1 MSQLREVETKM
12 GKKNILISMLVI
24 AMVTAPMLLA
34 LAGPEA
40 PIQPSDLKKLSLKDL
55 LAKSEV
61 EVQGMQRMLKESFAL
76 LEKSIGE
83 KKPEE
88 VTMRR
93 EAITAM
99 KGLVRLSED
108 GLVAVQQY
116 AAESDRERV
125 EHEYVKIVLAA
136 SKLSELYAQVQSV
149 GGVFDLEVADVD
161 RKMLYLGSLPTDSV
175 LPSQFQEPD
184 VMPDPPVFASPYF

>member
-1 MSQLREVETKM
+1 MSQFREVETKM
-12 GKKNILISMLVI
+12 GKKNILISMVVI
-24 AMVTAPMLLA
+24 TMVTAPMLLA
-34 LAGPEA
+34 LAGPDV
-40 PIQPSDLKKLSLKDL
+40 PTQPSELKKLTIKDL
-55 LAKSEV
+55 LEKAEV
-61 EVQGMQRMLKESFAL
+61 VVGGMQRMLKDSFAL
-76 LEKSIGE
+76 LEKSIVE

-116 AAESDRERV
+116 AAERDRERV
-125 EHEYVKIVLAA
+125 EHEYVKIVLAS
-136 SKLSELYAQVQSV
+136 SKISELYAQVQSV

-161 RKMLYLGSLPTDSV
+161 RKMLYVGSLPTDSV

>member
-1 MSQLREVETKM
+1 M
-12 GKKNILISMLVI
+12 GKKNILISMVVI
-24 AMVTAPMLLA
+24 TMVTAPMLLA
-34 LAGPEA
+34 LAGPDV

-55 LAKSEV
+55 LEKSEV
-61 EVQGMQRMLKESFAL
+61 QVKGMQRMLKDSFAL

-116 AAESDRERV
+116 AAERDRERV
-125 EHEYVKIVLAA
+125 EHEYVKIVLAS
-136 SKLSELYAQVQSV
+136 SKISELYAQVQSV

-161 RKMLYLGSLPTDSV
+161 RKMLYVGSLPMDSV
-175 LPSQFQEPD
+175 LPSQFREPD